1 MSRATLALV
10 LCVIW
15 GLTAF
20 GLRMLIQLRRT
31 GDSGFR
37 AQTTEFGS
45 AEWWARVLF
54 IGALALSLAA
64 PIADMAGLSRFD
76 ALDSPA
82 VAVFGTVLAVIGI
95 VITLWAQLG
104 MGDSWRIGVDDTERT
119 DLVTGGLFQYVR
131 NPIFTT
137 MSATAVGLALLV
149 PNAVAFAGLVVL
161 VVALEL
167 QVRVVE
173 EPYLRSVHGE
183 SFVRYTSRVGRF
195 LPGVGRT
202 AS

>member
-1 MSRATLALV
+1 MSRSTLALV
-10 LCVIW
+10 VCVIW

-37 AQTTEFGS
+37 TQTTEFGS

-54 IGALALSLAA
+54 
-64 PIADMAGLSRFD
+64 
-76 ALDSPA
+76 
-82 VAVFGTVLAVIGI
+82 
-95 VITLWAQLG
+95 
-104 MGDSWRIGVDDTERT
+104 
-119 DLVTGGLFQYVR
+119 
-131 NPIFTT
+131 
-137 MSATAVGLALLV
+137 
-149 PNAVAFAGLVVL
+149 

-183 SFVRYTSRVGRF
+183 NFVRYTSRVGRF
-195 LPGVGRT
+195 LPGIGRT
-202 AS
+202 A